1 MAQVVGQSTATLS
14 STCPRYK
21 TSISNLRS
29 EEAMSTPASA
39 IPPCPLT
46 KAKLASANP
55 YPTRLVPPHVSARLN
70 ARPSRTR
77 QSPTIYQSRG
87 CTAPHPPR
95 LRAFC
100 TGLRCR
106 LMILAR
112 NHVVYWSIPEVLAS
126 MAARLPSLRPLLLA
140 STSRRNPIIFPLA
153 SPPDPAVTAGPARS
167 PPLRGTVGRPSL
179 RPLRRRARRTQ
190 TPPYLL
196 RPTARRSR

>member
-1 MAQVVGQSTATLS
+1 MAQVVGQSMATLS

-29 EEAMSTPASA
+29 EEAMSTPVSA
-39 IPPCPLT
+39 IPPSPLT

-55 YPTRLVPPHVSARLN
+55 YPTRLVPPHVSACLK

-77 QSPTIYQSRG
+77 RSPTIYQSRG
-87 CTAPHPPR
+87 CTAPHPLR

-112 NHVVYWSIPEVLAS
+112 NPVVYWSIPEVLTSTAV
-126 MAARLPSLRPLLLA
+126 RLPSLRPLLLA
-140 STSRRNPIIFPLA
+140 NTSRCNPIIFPLA
-153 SPPDPAVTAGPARS
+153 LLPDPAVAAGPACS
-167 PPLRGTVGRPSL
+167 PPLRGMLGRPSL
-179 RPLRRRARRTQ
+179 RPLRRARRTQ

-196 RPTARRSR
+196 RPSAPRSR